1 MQKKEN
7 RYSVAKDLA
16 ANPTNLMKNGVCSK
30 CGGCCSNILPLSEQ
44 DIRRLR
50 SFAEEH
56 KFVPRLPAGANL
68 IYAHCPFLIEPDPE
82 TQPGVK
88 ICAAYDARPDVCR
101 IFLCSNTN
109 DQNARAWMTQ
119 FGAAA
124 MPEPANVWQVFNRT
138 GLRYDGIEIP
148 YDQAP
153 LCRVANDKREAY
165 EFHVGRPV
173 SVMLENDEFVPPSM
187 ILNISQLGLQI
198 FNGAKNNVQFISF
211 GQIDQILSEACRVEF
226 TEDMEKCAVDGGNS
240 CEPDHENTGPPQT
253 DSNETDA
260 GIPGT

>member
-1 MQKKEN
+1 MVLV
-7 RYSVAKDLA
+7 SA
-16 ANPTNLMKNGVCSK
+16 
-30 CGGCCSNILPLSEQ
+30 
-44 DIRRLR
+44 
-50 SFAEEH
+50 
-56 KFVPRLPAGANL
+56 VPVQYFPAD
-68 IYAHCPFLIEPDPE
+68 AHCPFLIEPDPE

-109 DQNARAWMTQ
+109 DQNARNEFVVFQHDADRPSDVK
-119 FGAAA
+119 FVGFAFVVGDPAERGLVVRDLDPVV
-124 MPEPANVWQVFNRT
+124 PEACSIEDLPDVGWFRHSGCAK
-138 GLRYDGIEIP
+138 LR
-148 YDQAP
+148 
-153 LCRVANDKREAY
+153 L
-165 EFHVGRPV
+165 

-240 CEPDHENTGPPQT
+240 CEPDHENTGPTQT